1 MNEPTAPEA
10 EYDPFARA
18 DAVELASTP
27 GQRELWLSSHAGAG
41 AGRAYNETFS
51 IELKGRIDDAALL
64 AGLEALADF
73 HEALR
78 GHFSED
84 GERFVIEPSLSL
96 DVARHDLASV
106 PAGDRGAALL
116 GIEASATEAPFDLEA
131 GPLFRA
137 AIVRMAEDERA
148 VLLCAHHAVC
158 DGWSLDVLLADLGRL
173 YSSFAEGAPL
183 PEPPRH
189 GFSDYAAYCGSP
201 EYRSKAEKS
210 MAFWKRKLGPLPPPL
225 SLPCDGER
233 PARRSYG
240 ARYAQRALPGSLL
253 AEAKGFARAHGMS
266 FFAVLLSA
274 YAAMIRRLAG
284 ASDFVVGIP
293 IAGHPEAGME
303 DCVGDLVNMVP
314 IRFAVDPGLSFL
326 GLCAAA
332 NEAVMDARE
341 NASVGF
347 ADIVA
352 GIGVPRDPSR
362 VPLVA
367 AVFTHVQRYAP
378 EKLRFGALSVEY
390 RLAARSSEAFELNF
404 NAIESKDGIEL
415 QAHANAALFS
425 SAWIERRLCEF
436 ERFLAEGCRSPGS
449 PVDEL
454 PVAPEKEA
462 GVETSE
468 AGGAA
473 REHSP
478 PTKPAEGRRPA
489 KAAPASPS
497 LSSIERSVREI
508 WARQLGNDEYGDDA
522 NLFDVGGNSFIALRI
537 VLEAE
542 KAFGREIDLAV
553 LFQYSTIAAFARFI
567 AEGTDGGVE
576 AKSGDTVADRVRRRR
591 ESMGE

>member
-1 MNEPTAPEA
+1 
-10 EYDPFARA
+10 
-18 DAVELASTP
+18 
-27 GQRELWLSSHAGAG
+27 
-41 AGRAYNETFS
+41 
-51 IELKGRIDDAALL
+51 
-64 AGLEALADF
+64 
-73 HEALR
+73 
-78 GHFSED
+78 
-84 GERFVIEPSLSL
+84 
-96 DVARHDLASV
+96 
-106 PAGDRGAALL
+106 
-116 GIEASATEAPFDLEA
+116 
-131 GPLFRA
+131 
-137 AIVRMAEDERA
+137 
-148 VLLCAHHAVC
+148 
-158 DGWSLDVLLADLGRL
+158 
-173 YSSFAEGAPL
+173 
-183 PEPPRH
+183 
-189 GFSDYAAYCGSP
+189 
-201 EYRSKAEKS
+201 